1 MEDKLGKD
9 LQWIRVNG
17 ALCGFLIGLVL
28 GGIKLLTS

>member
-1 MEDKLGKD
+1 MVETNVGKD

-28 GGIKLLTS
+28 SIFKLVI